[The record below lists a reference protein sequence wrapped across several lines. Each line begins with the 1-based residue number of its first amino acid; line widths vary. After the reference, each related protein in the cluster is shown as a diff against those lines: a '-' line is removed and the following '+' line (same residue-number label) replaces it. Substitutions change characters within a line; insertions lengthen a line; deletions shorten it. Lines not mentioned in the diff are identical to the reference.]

1 MPKPH
6 AHSLTLHVADEA
18 ALERL
23 AGCLAAALPR
33 PSFITLH
40 GDLGAGKTTLVK
52 AVAAALGIDRAEVVS
67 PTFGL
72 IHEHTTPHGPLTHAD
87 LYRLAGPVELPE
99 IGWDDAVARATWVFV
114 EWPDRLGDAL
124 PHDRL
129 DVSIVIDGPT
139 ARTLTFTGH
148 GSTAIRAVE
157 SLAASALA
165 EPAIAESP
173 TVHRPT

>member
-1 MPKPH
+1 MPEPH
-6 AHSLTLHVADEA
+6 PHSLTVHVVDEM

-23 AGCLAAALPR
+23 AACLAAALSR

-72 IHEHTTPHGPLTHAD
+72 IHEHVTPHGTLTHAD
-87 LYRLAGPVELPE
+87 LYRLIGATELAE

-129 DVSIVIDGPT
+129 DVSIVVDGPT
-139 ARTLTFTGH
+139 TRTLTFTGH

-157 SLAASALA
+157 SLAVSPLAASQ
-165 EPAIAESP
+165 
-173 TVHRPT
+173 TVHRRA